1 MAKKTKK
8 IWIDLD
14 NSPHIP
20 FFNPII
26 QELQKKNYEVL
37 ITVRDYA
44 QAIGLADYFQ
54 FDYRPLGKHFGK
66 NKLLKTLG
74 VLFRAMQM
82 LPVFIR
88 ERPDLAL
95 SHGSRSQFLFASLA
109 GMKCVVATD
118 YEHSAEFPLLV
129 PTLGIVPEVM
139 PESFTKKY
147 FKKVARFPGIKED
160 VYKQNLQPDPSIL
173 SYLNIHENH
182 IVVSVRPPATA
193 AHYHT
198 ELSDRLFQ
206 MTMEHVLANEHTK
219 LIILPRTTEQ
229 QADIEKKYR
238 KYLGSGKIIIPGKVL
253 DGLNLVWHSDLVI
266 SGGGT
271 MIRESAA
278 LGVPAYSIFGG
289 KIGAVDHY
297 LETSGRLFLIRS
309 EEDIQHK
316 VMLKKSEKKADT
328 LKGQS
333 PALQK
338 IVEEVINLVEA

>member
-1 MAKKTKK
+1 MARKNKK

-26 QELQKKNYEVL
+26 NELRKQDYEVL

-54 FDYRPLGKHFGK
+54 FDYKPLGKHFGK
-66 NKLLKTLG
+66 NKILKTFG
-74 VLFRAMQM
+74 VLFRALQM
-82 LPVFIR
+82 LPVFVK

-95 SHGSRSQFLFASLA
+95 SHGSRSQFLFASLI
-109 GMKCVVATD
+109 GMKSAVATD
-118 YEHSAEFPLLV
+118 YEHSAEFPLLL

-139 PESFTKKY
+139 PESFTNKY

-160 VYKQNLQPDPSIL
+160 VYIQNLRPDPSIL
-173 SYLNIHENH
+173 SYLNVNENH
-182 IVVSVRPPATA
+182 MVVSVRPPATA

-198 ELSDRLFQ
+198 DLSDQLFEK
-206 MTMEHVLANEHTK
+206 TMEHVLANENTK
-219 LIILPRTTEQ
+219 MVILPRTKDQESGIKEKYKGY
-229 QADIEKKYR
+229 IENGR
-238 KYLGSGKIIIPGKVL
+238 IVIPDKVL
-253 DGLNLVWHSDLVI
+253 NGLNLVWYSDLVI

-278 LGVPAYSIFGG
+278 LGVPSYSIFGG
-289 KIGAVDHY
+289 KIGAVDRY
-297 LETSGRLFLIRS
+297 LEESGRLSLIRS
-309 EEDIQHK
+309 EEDIENK
-316 VMLKKSEKKADT
+316 VILKKRERSAAA
-328 LKGQS
+328 LKEQS

-338 IVEEVINLVEA
+338 IVKEVIKLVEA

>member
-1 MAKKTKK
+1 MTKKTKK

-44 QAIGLADYFQ
+44 QAIGLADYFR
-54 FDYRPLGKHFGK
+54 FKYTPLGRHFGK
-66 NKLLKTLG
+66 NKLLKTFG
-74 VLFRAMQM
+74 VLFRAVQM

-88 ERPDLAL
+88 EKPDLAL

-109 GMKCVVATD
+109 GIKCAVATD

-129 PTLGIVPEVM
+129 PTLGIVPEVI

-160 VYKQNLQPDPSIL
+160 VYKQNLRPDPSIL
-173 SYLNIHENH
+173 SYLNIREDH
-182 IVVSVRPPATA
+182 IVVAVRPPATA

-198 ELSDRLFQ
+198 ALSDQLFRQ
-206 MTMEHVLANEHTK
+206 TMEHVLAHEHTK

-229 QADIEKKYR
+229 GADIKERYKKH
-238 KYLGSGKIIIPGKVL
+238 LEVEKIIIPAKVL

-289 KIGAVDHY
+289 KIGAVDRY
-297 LETSGRLFLIRS
+297 LEDSGRLFLIRS
-309 EEDIQHK
+309 EEDITEK
-316 VMLKKSEKKADT
+316 VILEKREKSADT
-328 LKGQS
+328 LNGKS

-338 IVEEVINLVEA
+338 IVEEVIKLVEA